1 MRKEQRSPKDIHR
14 FLYTLGIWLGLDY
27 SSFDGVSEGD
37 IRNIVLLF
45 HQLFNA
51 NYEVEMRYKVQST
64 RERTFLLT
72 EESQAKS

>member
-1 MRKEQRSPKDIHR
+1 MRKEQRSPNDIHR
-14 FLYTLGIWLGLDY
+14 FLCTLGIWLGLDY

-45 HQLFNA
+45 HQLFSA